1 MKALTIRQPWA
12 SLTLMLDPVGV
23 AFKRVET
30 RGRRTNY
37 RGRIA
42 IHAGLVDEIFFSR
55 CFARK
60 ERPHLVVAGLKSD
73 MDIRKLPH
81 GAVIGEVTIADCVPI
96 EELWGTPYCTERDPA
111 LPNCNNGYN
120 CNHPDQE
127 EGVEVSDRFIGSCY
141 GWSCPLGYPPD
152 RHDLKK
158 YGVEDYDGEPDSKD
172 EEADFD
178 YIIVTDPEAVRSLRS
193 MGIDGLATR
202 TMEEAEA
209 WEEEHG

>member
-1 MKALTIRQPWA
+1 MK
-12 SLTLMLDPVGV
+12 PVIIL
-23 AFKRVET
+23 ELNT
-30 RGRRTNY
+30 
-37 RGRIA
+37 
-42 IHAGLVDEIFFSR
+42 
-55 CFARK
+55 FANLCGHFYNA
-60 ERPHLVVAGLKSD
+60 EYH
-73 MDIRKLPH
+73 
-81 GAVIGEVTIADCVPI
+81 
-96 EELWGTPYCTERDPA
+96 DPA